1 MSWNSLPEASSRQY
15 AMSSAVPYSPR
26 AGPSSAAGLT
36 AQAASTKTHS
46 SAAAPLIQARGR
58 FQRRRFFIRPL
69 MPLSPKASGTESA
82 PRRPAAKRSS
92 EAE

>member
-1 MSWNSLPEASSRQY
+1 
-15 AMSSAVPYSPR
+15 MSSAVPYSPR

-36 AQAASTKTHS
+36 AQAASTTAHS
-46 SAAAPLIQARGR
+46 SAAAALIQARGR
-58 FQRRRFFIRPL
+58 FQRRRFFMRPV

-82 PRRPAAKRSS
+82 PRLPEAKRSS